1 MSGKRV
7 TMQQVAERAGVSRTT
22 VSFVLNNT
30 PNVNISPETRERI
43 LQAANEL
50 NYARDFAATS
60 LATGRSHTIALVMR
74 QDLEELSVDAF
85 LGGLINGISR
95 AINIDGYHLLFYAMR
110 LDAPKG
116 AYGELIRSQRVDGLL
131 LSGPVVND
139 PELLELHESGVPIV
153 VHGTPA
159 LNHFF
164 SVDIDN
170 VASARAATEHLIVL
184 GHRRIALITNGPL
197 TYTASR
203 DRYKGYC
210 QALEAAGI
218 ALDDSLVAVGA
229 FTDDSGYNAALQ
241 LLSLSPRPTAIFV
254 ASDVVALGAMRAL
267 KQHGL
272 HIPNDLSIIGFDD
285 IPLVKYL
292 DPGLTTIRLPAV
304 DLGFYAGQML
314 LKLIQGEPIQ
324 KKRIQLTSRLIIRD
338 STAPYSD

>member
-1 MSGKRV
+1 MSAKRV

-43 LQAANEL
+43 LHAASEL

-60 LATGRSHTIALVMR
+60 LATGLSHTIALVMR
-74 QDLEELSVDAF
+74 QDLEELSIDAF
-85 LGGLINGISR
+85 LGGLINGVSR
-95 AINIDGYHLLFYAMR
+95 AINTDGYHLLFYAMR
-110 LDAPKG
+110 LDAPEG

-153 VHGTPA
+153 VHGTPVI
-159 LNHFF
+159 NHFF
-164 SVDIDN
+164 SVDVDN
-170 VASARAATEHLIVL
+170 VASARAATEHLILL

-203 DRYKGYC
+203 DRFSGYC
-210 QALEAAGI
+210 QALEAANI
-218 ALDDSLVAVGA
+218 PLDDSLVAIGA
-229 FTDDSGYNAALQ
+229 FTDDSGYNSTLQ
-241 LLSLSPRPTAIFV
+241 LLSLSPRPTALFV

-272 HIPNDLSIIGFDD
+272 CIPDDLSIIGFDD

-292 DPGLTTIRLPAV
+292 DPGLTTIRLPAI
-304 DLGFYAGQML
+304 DLGFFAGQML
-314 LKLIQGEPIQ
+314 MKLIKGEPIQ
-324 KKRIQLTSRLIIRD
+324 KKQIQLTSRLIIRN
-338 STAPYSD
+338 STAPYTA

>member
-43 LQAANEL
+43 IQAATDL

-95 AINIDGYHLLFYAMR
+95 AINTDGYHLLFYAMR
-110 LDAPKG
+110 LDAPEG

-139 PELLELHESGVPIV
+139 PELLELHDSGVPIV

-164 SVDIDN
+164 SVDVDN
-170 VASARAATEHLIVL
+170 VASARSATEHLILL

-203 DRYKGYC
+203 DRYQGYC
-210 QALEAAGI
+210 QALGAAGI
-218 ALDDSLVAVGA
+218 QLDNSLVAIGA
-229 FTDDSGYNAALQ
+229 FTDDSGYNATLQ

-272 HIPNDLSIIGFDD
+272 DIPDDLSIIGFDD

-292 DPGLTTIRLPAV
+292 DPGLTTIRLPAI

-314 LKLIQGEPIQ
+314 MKLIKGEPIQ
-324 KKRIQLTSRLIIRD
+324 KRRIQLTSRLIIRD
-338 STAPYSD
+338 STAPYMA

>member
-43 LQAANEL
+43 IQAATDL

-95 AINIDGYHLLFYAMR
+95 AINTDGYHLLFYAMR
-110 LDAPKG
+110 LDAPEG

-139 PELLELHESGVPIV
+139 PELLELHDSGVPIV

-164 SVDIDN
+164 SVDVDN
-170 VASARAATEHLIVL
+170 VASARSATEHLILL

-203 DRYKGYC
+203 DRYQGYC
-210 QALEAAGI
+210 QALGAAGI
-218 ALDDSLVAVGA
+218 ELDNSLVAIGA
-229 FTDDSGYNAALQ
+229 FTDDSGYNATLQ

-272 HIPNDLSIIGFDD
+272 DIPNDLSIIGFDD

-292 DPGLTTIRLPAV
+292 DPGLTTIRLPAI

-314 LKLIQGEPIQ
+314 MRLIKGEPIQ
-324 KKRIQLTSRLIIRD
+324 KRRIQLTSRLIIRD
-338 STAPYSD
+338 STAPYMA

>member
-43 LQAANEL
+43 LQAATDL

-74 QDLEELSVDAF
+74 QNLEELSVDAF
-85 LGGLINGISR
+85 LGGLINGVSR
-95 AINIDGYHLLFYAMR
+95 AINTDGYHLLFYAMR
-110 LDAPKG
+110 LDAPEG
-116 AYGELIRSQRVDGLL
+116 AYSELIRSQRVDGLL

-139 PELLELHESGVPIV
+139 PELMALHKSGVPIV
-153 VHGTPA
+153 VHGTPP

-164 SVDIDN
+164 SVDVDN
-170 VASARAATEHLIVL
+170 VASARSATEHLILL

-203 DRYKGYC
+203 DRYQGYC
-210 QALEAAGI
+210 QALEAANI
-218 ALDDSLVAVGA
+218 LPADSLVAIGS
-229 FTDDSGYNAALQ
+229 FTDDSGYNAMLQ
-241 LLSLSPRPTAIFV
+241 LLSISPRPTAVFV

-272 HIPNDLSIIGFDD
+272 GIPQDLSIIGFDD

-292 DPGLTTIRLPAV
+292 DPGLTTIRLPAI

-314 LKLIQGEPIQ
+314 MKLIRGEPIQ

-338 STAPYSD
+338 STAPYTA

>member
-1 MSGKRV
+1 
-7 TMQQVAERAGVSRTT
+7 MQQVAARAGVSRTT

-43 LQAANEL
+43 LQAASEL

-60 LATGRSHTIALVMR
+60 LATGRSRTIALVMR
-74 QDLEELSVDAF
+74 HDLEELSVDAF

-95 AINIDGYHLLFYAMR
+95 AINIDGYYLLFYAMR
-110 LDAPKG
+110 LDAPEG

-139 PELLELHESGVPIV
+139 PELLELHETGVPIV

-159 LNHFF
+159 RNHFH
-164 SVDIDN
+164 SVDVDN
-170 VASARAATEHLIVL
+170 IAGARAATEHLILL
-184 GHRRIALITNGPL
+184 GHRRIALILNGPL

-203 DRYKGYC
+203 DRYAGYC
-210 QALEAAGI
+210 QALETAGI
-218 ALDDSLVAVGA
+218 GTDENLIATGA
-229 FTDDSGYNAALQ
+229 FTDDSGYTAMLK
-241 LLSLSPRPTAIFV
+241 LLSLSPRPTATFV

-272 HIPNDLSIIGFDD
+272 TIPDDMSIIGFDD

-292 DPGLTTIRLPAV
+292 DPGLTTIRLPAI

-314 LKLIQGEPIQ
+314 LKLIKGEPIQ
-324 KKRIQLTSRLIIRD
+324 QKQIQLTTQLIIRD
-338 STAPYSD
+338 STAPYTA